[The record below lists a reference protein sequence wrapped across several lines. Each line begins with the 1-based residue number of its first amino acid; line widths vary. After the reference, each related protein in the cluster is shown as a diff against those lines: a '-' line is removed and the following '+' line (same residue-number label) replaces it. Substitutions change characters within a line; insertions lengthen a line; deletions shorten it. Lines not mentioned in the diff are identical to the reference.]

1 VTVREKDWEK
11 AIQIVDEEYK
21 NKVVRGSA
29 QWWSLVFGVYKK
41 MQGRKMLRRLKAAG
55 ILRKQQIDLLTIL
68 APILTPSFPISIDQL
83 LVDLPTPF
91 TITSLENLAA
101 HYQRLIPQMALL
113 SPSQNPPLVFVPLLA
128 EEILKLEEGQGIP
141 LATTD
146 EPPEWVETFIK
157 AWYTAI
163 LCGILDGV
171 FVPQGEAG
179 LKWILQLTANPV
191 LKTFLGTQLR
201 RNLESLNAACRQWQN
216 ITLADALGLQHRF
229 GVFKQNNV
237 TMGAFLNPS
246 AIGRVW
252 CVRLHA
258 LHNPLFPKEFSPT
271 NAHQWWLNI
280 IQTLLPCQYL
290 DEGNVEG
297 WVPLIGGVINR
308 DDIGALVIFKDFV
321 PTHPSL
327 RIIEVDFDTDYNLI
341 AEVAS
346 KVIKQGSRMK

>member
-29 QWWSLVFGVYKK
+29 QWWSLVLGVYKK

-83 LVDLPTPF
+83 LVDLPIPF

-101 HYQRLIPQMALL
+101 HYQRLIPQMT
-113 SPSQNPPLVFVPLLA
+113 
-128 EEILKLEEGQGIP
+128 LKLEEGQGIP
-141 LATTD
+141 LTTID
-146 EPPEWVETFIK
+146 ELPEWVETFIK

-216 ITLADALGLQHRF
+216 ITLADALSLQHRF
-229 GVFKQNNV
+229 GAFKQNNV
-237 TMGAFLNPS
+237 TMGAFLHPS

-258 LHNPLFPKEFSPT
+258 LHNPLFPKEFSPA
-271 NAHQWWLNI
+271 NAHQWWLNT

-290 DEGNVEG
+290 DEGNVDG
-297 WVPLIGGVINR
+297 WVPLIGGVLNR
-308 DDIGALVIFKDFV
+308 DDIGALVIFRDFV